1 MYSFGAVQ
9 DSVLDSKNK
18 LSSRHQR
25 QLVCRQLRVCHTL
38 LSRPPDRSAS
48 PAACAKGHGM
58 KEICICRG
66 IWAWKCSISIIPLC
80 MKISKL
86 FSCLQCLPRAVL
98 ALEPAQAQPVP
109 YLASKK
115 RSFHNPHCCV
125 SLLQAEM
132 LRCWSLQKGICLC
145 DSLVGQDEAVGQPPQ
160 LWEVENLGRGRHD
173 KQDCQPAPRLSLHAC
188 AQLCPAAVQA
198 TTSARTWQLALRAS
212 SSTNWQPPRASPPLV
227 LAGQQLPSASTMPAP
242 CSGCGRTSGQAPTGA
257 AGHEERRGAPSGP
270 FCQEG
275 PWECPPA
282 LGRVTEGPCFQ
293 NSR

>member
-1 MYSFGAVQ
+1 MYSFGVVQ

-25 QLVCRQLRVCHTL
+25 QLVCRQLRACHTL

-58 KEICICRG
+58 KEISASFVNCDCTHICRG
-66 IWAWKCSISIIPLC
+66 IWAWKCSISIMPTPLC
-80 MKISKL
+80 MKTSKL

-115 RSFHNPHCCV
+115 RSFHNPHWCV

-160 LWEVENLGRGRHD
+160 LWEVENLGRGRQMTNRTANQPHD
-173 KQDCQPAPRLSLHAC
+173 CHCMPALSFALLQC
-188 AQLCPAAVQA
+188 RPPP
-198 TTSARTWQLALRAS
+198 LRALGS
-212 SSTNWQPPRASPPLV
+212 SL
-227 LAGQQLPSASTMPAP
+227 
-242 CSGCGRTSGQAPTGA
+242 
-257 AGHEERRGAPSGP
+257 
-270 FCQEG
+270 
-275 PWECPPA
+275 
-282 LGRVTEGPCFQ
+282 
-293 NSR
+293 